1 MSADD
6 DSIQLPG
13 GVRVDP
19 AELRFTF
26 SRAPGPGGQKVN
38 KTSTRVTLH
47 FDVAGSDALSA
58 AQKQRITE
66 ALPGRISKTGV
77 LRVVSSKHRTQAAN
91 RRAAIHRFTEL
102 LTEAL
107 TPRKTRTPT
116 RTPARAHADRIAEK
130 KQRAEKKRLRGRVD
144 VGD

>member
-1 MSADD
+1 VIVCANTYT
-6 DSIQLPG
+6 IQLPG

-47 FDVAGSDALSA
+47 FDVAGSDALSP

-91 RRAAIHRFTEL
+91 RRAAIQRFTEL
-102 LTEAL
+102 LTEE
-107 TPRKTRTPT
+107 TPRREKTSTP
-116 RTPARAHADRIAEK
+116 P
-130 KQRAEKKRLRGRVD
+130 G
-144 VGD
+144 